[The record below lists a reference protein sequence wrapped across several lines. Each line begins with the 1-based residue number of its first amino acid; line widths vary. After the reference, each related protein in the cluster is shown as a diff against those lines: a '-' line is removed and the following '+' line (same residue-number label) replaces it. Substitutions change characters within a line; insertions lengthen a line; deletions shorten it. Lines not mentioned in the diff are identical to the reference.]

1 MARTT
6 NLTKGSGDHM
16 AGAKT
21 TYGVPGLGEKDAAEV
36 TGILQ
41 ERLNALNDLALTL
54 KNIHWNVVGPHFIT
68 VHTMLDP
75 QVTVRLEGPTAAGGG
90 AFAVSRRT
98 LPRR

>member
-1 MARTT
+1 
-6 NLTKGSGDHM
+6 
-16 AGAKT
+16 
-21 TYGVPGLGEKDAAEV
+21 
-36 TGILQ
+36 
-41 ERLNALNDLALTL
+41 
-54 KNIHWNVVGPHFIT
+54 VVGPHFIT